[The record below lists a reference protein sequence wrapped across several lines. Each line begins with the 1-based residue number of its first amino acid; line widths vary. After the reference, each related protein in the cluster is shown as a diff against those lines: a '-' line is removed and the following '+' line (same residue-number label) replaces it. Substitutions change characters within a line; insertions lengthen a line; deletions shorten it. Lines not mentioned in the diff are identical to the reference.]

1 MKSMRLG
8 DSARK
13 PALIETDSPQPKPRR
28 GEVSVRVYAAGVTPT
43 ELAWDPTWH
52 AKNGDPRTGAVPA
65 HEFSGE
71 IAEIGEG
78 VAGLSAG
85 QEVYGMNDWFA
96 DGALAE
102 YCVTRPE
109 WIAPKPRHLGHA
121 EAASVPIGALTA
133 WQGLFE
139 RAKLQRGE
147 RLLVHGGA
155 GAVGVFAVQLAR
167 WCGAYVTTTVSAHN
181 FEFVKGLGADQVIDY
196 KAAPFENQV
205 RDVDVVFDAVGG
217 DTLRRSWSV
226 LKPDGR
232 LVTIAAGG
240 DTSPDERARK
250 AFFIVE
256 PNRQQLVEIGR
267 LLDAGDLRPVV
278 DTRVALS
285 QAEEA
290 YTGTVERQGRG
301 KVVVVV
307 KAGSDHTH
315 VSSSGVTGD

>member
-1 MKSMRLG
+1 
-8 DSARK
+8 
-13 PALIETDSPQPKPRR
+13 
-28 GEVSVRVYAAGVTPT
+28 VTPT

-52 AKNGDPRTGAVPA
+52 AKNGDPRIGAVPA

-109 WIAPKPRHLGHA
+109 WIAPKPRHLSHA

-155 GAVGVFAVQLAR
+155 GAVGVFAIQLAR
-167 WCGAYVTTTVSAHN
+167 WCGAYVTTTVSAQN

-205 RDVDVVFDAVGG
+205 RDVNVVFDAVGG
-217 DTLRRSWSV
+217 ETLRRSWSV
-226 LKPDGR
+226 LKPHGR
-232 LVTIAAGG
+232 LVTIAVGG

-250 AFFIVE
+250 AFFIVAS
-256 PNRQQLVEIGR
+256 NRQQLVEIGR

-278 DTRVALS
+278 DTRVPLS
-285 QAEEA
+285 QADEA
-290 YTGTVERQGRG
+290 YTGTVERKGRG

-307 KAGSDHTH
+307 KAGSDHTR
-315 VSSSGVTGD
+315 VGGSDLAGN